1 MIKQIVIENGPNT
14 SNLVLQ
20 LRTNMRKRQIISFN
34 GSGTGTTLEQ
44 FGHCFKTDFGCMKFG
59 QPNYRFVYLCEE
71 ENF

>member
-1 MIKQIVIENGPNT
+1 MLLKMVLTQVT
-14 SNLVLQ
+14 LVLQ
-20 LRTNMRKRQIISFN
+20 LQANMRKRQIISFN

-44 FGHCFKTDFGCMKFG
+44 FGHCFKTNFGCMKFG